1 MKKKITIL
9 DYNMGNLFSVK
20 NAFLS
25 FGVETK
31 ISSNSKEISESD
43 ALIIPGV
50 GAFGEAVDNLKKR
63 DLINPIIDFYNTG
76 KPIMGICLGLQ
87 LLFENSEEFGYN
99 KGLGIIKG
107 DVLKF
112 KRNLDTKQK
121 IPHMGWN
128 KVVNDQ
134 KETFWEK
141 SPLNDIPNEAF
152 MYFVHSYY
160 VKPVDDDIVLS
171 TTEYLGNKFCS
182 SINFKNIFACQFHP
196 EKSGKDGINIF
207 KKWHDL
213 IP

>member
-31 ISSNSKEISESD
+31 ISSNNTEISESD

-87 LLFENSEEFGYN
+87 LLFENSE
-99 KGLGIIKG
+99 
-107 DVLKF
+107 
-112 KRNLDTKQK
+112 
-121 IPHMGWN
+121 
-128 KVVNDQ
+128 
-134 KETFWEK
+134 
-141 SPLNDIPNEAF
+141 
-152 MYFVHSYY
+152 
-160 VKPVDDDIVLS
+160 
-171 TTEYLGNKFCS
+171 
-182 SINFKNIFACQFHP
+182 
-196 EKSGKDGINIF
+196 
-207 KKWHDL
+207 
-213 IP
+213 

>member
-9 DYNMGNLFSVK
+9 DYNMGNLYSVK

-31 ISSNSKEISESD
+31 ISSNSKEIKESG

-87 LLFENSEEFGYN
+87 LLFESSEEFGYN

-112 KRNLDTKQK
+112 KRTTNSNQK

-134 KETFWEK
+134 KENFWEK

-160 VKPVDDDIVLS
+160 VKPVDDDVVLS

-182 SINFKNIFACQFHP
+182 SIKFKNVFACQFHP

-207 KKWHDL
+207 KKWYDL

>member
-31 ISSNSKEISESD
+31 ISSNSTEFGESD

-63 DLINPIIDFYNTG
+63 NLINPIIDFYNTG

-87 LLFENSEEFGYN
+87 LFFENSEEFGYN

-112 KRNLDTKQK
+112 KTNIDSKQK

-128 KVVNDQ
+128 KVLNE
-134 KETFWEK
+134 KNETFWEK
-141 SPLNDIPNEAF
+141 SPLNDIPNDAF

-160 VKPVDDDIVLS
+160 VKPVDEDVVLS

-182 SINFKNIFACQFHP
+182 SIKFKNIFACQFHP